1 MKDNYLGISGF
12 GKCVLNILKINLKNA
27 QSYLPYAF
35 LKCYISNGFLLR
47 AIIKKASDLEYRI
60 QRRALFKEDFINY
73 VQVSE

>member
-1 MKDNYLGISGF
+1 MGISGF
-12 GKCVLNILKINLKNA
+12 GKCVLNILKINFKNA
-27 QSYLPYAF
+27 QSYLTYAF
-35 LKCYISNGFLLR
+35 FKCYILNGFLLR